1 MRICIFFWIYGFDF
15 LEVSMLIMLEFFVLR
30 LILSG
35 LINWV
40 CFRFCAVIF
49 SSFFRYYS
57 PKPLHEPSGRNHGLD
72 LQRRS
77 PLSPSVADLHHHP
90 ALYPSLLC
98 AKRPICAGGSSNHC
112 RSSVGMF
119 LDFFFFFMGL
129 RWERWKKK
137 KKRSDACSE
146 EQRKKSLFLEFFYG
160 SEMRQVRRKKERK
173 KERMNKLRM
182 CLAKRAGAKGGLVWL
197 CSNCG
202 THVVGLIIEMPLK
215 IELWK
220 LKTHKMCFQFP

>member
-1 MRICIFFWIYGFDF
+1 MVGIEPRDGESAAVVGIERRETVLGLLASDFAQTVLGLFVCFFFFFLMRICIFFWIYGFDF

-40 CFRFCAVIF
+40 CLRFCAVIF
-49 SSFFRYYS
+49 SSFFPYYS

-77 PLSPSVADLHHHP
+77 TLSPSVADLHHHP

-119 LDFFFFFMGL
+119 LDFFF
-129 RWERWKKK
+129 
-137 KKRSDACSE
+137 
-146 EQRKKSLFLEFFYG
+146 
-160 SEMRQVRRKKERK
+160 
-173 KERMNKLRM
+173 
-182 CLAKRAGAKGGLVWL
+182 
-197 CSNCG
+197 
-202 THVVGLIIEMPLK
+202 
-215 IELWK
+215 LWV
-220 LKTHKMCFQFP
+220 

>member
-1 MRICIFFWIYGFDF
+1 
-15 LEVSMLIMLEFFVLR
+15 MLIMLEFFVLR

-40 CFRFCAVIF
+40 CLRFCAVIF

-119 LDFFFFFMGL
+119 LDFFFFMGL
-129 RWERWKKK
+129 RWER
-137 KKRSDACSE
+137 
-146 EQRKKSLFLEFFYG
+146 
-160 SEMRQVRRKKERK
+160 
-173 KERMNKLRM
+173 
-182 CLAKRAGAKGGLVWL
+182 
-197 CSNCG
+197 
-202 THVVGLIIEMPLK
+202 
-215 IELWK
+215 
-220 LKTHKMCFQFP
+220 

>member
-40 CFRFCAVIF
+40 CLRFCAVIL
-49 SSFFRYYS
+49 SSFFPYYS

-119 LDFFFFFMGL
+119 LDFFFFMGL

-137 KKRSDACSE
+137 KKIWCL
-146 EQRKKSLFLEFFYG
+146 QRRTEKEKFVSWIFLWVWDEKGKKKK
-160 SEMRQVRRKKERK
+160 RKKERTNEQTK
-173 KERMNKLRM
+173 NVFGKESR
-182 CLAKRAGAKGGLVWL
+182 CKRWAGVTLL
-197 CSNCG
+197 
-202 THVVGLIIEMPLK
+202 
-215 IELWK
+215 
-220 LKTHKMCFQFP
+220 

>member
-1 MRICIFFWIYGFDF
+1 
-15 LEVSMLIMLEFFVLR
+15 MLIVLEFFVLR

-40 CFRFCAVIF
+40 CLRFCAVIL
-49 SSFFRYYS
+49 SSFFPYYS

-77 PLSPSVADLHHHP
+77 TLSPSVADLHHHP

-119 LDFFFFFMGL
+119 LDFFYGSKM
-129 RWERWKKK
+129 RKAKKK
-137 KKRSDACSE
+137 KK
-146 EQRKKSLFLEFFYG
+146 
-160 SEMRQVRRKKERK
+160 
-173 KERMNKLRM
+173 
-182 CLAKRAGAKGGLVWL
+182 
-197 CSNCG
+197 
-202 THVVGLIIEMPLK
+202 I
-215 IELWK
+215 
-220 LKTHKMCFQFP
+220 

>member
-15 LEVSMLIMLEFFVLR
+15 LEVSMLIVLEFFVLR

-40 CFRFCAVIF
+40 CLRFCAVIF
-49 SSFFRYYS
+49 SSFFPYYS
-57 PKPLHEPSGRNHGLD
+57 PKPLHEPSGKNHGLD

-77 PLSPSVADLHHHP
+77 PPSPSVADLHHHL

-98 AKRPICAGGSSNHC
+98 AKRPICAGGSSNRC

-119 LDFFFFFMGL
+119 LDFFFFFYGSEMGKVKKKK
-129 RWERWKKK
+129 KKK

-146 EQRKKSLFLEFFYG
+146 EQRKKSLFLEFFLFFIFFMG
-160 SEMRQVRRKKERK
+160 
-173 KERMNKLRM
+173 LR
-182 CLAKRAGAKGGLVWL
+182 
-197 CSNCG
+197 
-202 THVVGLIIEMPLK
+202 
-215 IELWK
+215 
-220 LKTHKMCFQFP
+220 

>member
-1 MRICIFFWIYGFDF
+1 
-15 LEVSMLIMLEFFVLR
+15 MLIVLEFFVLR

-40 CFRFCAVIF
+40 CLRFCAVIL
-49 SSFFRYYS
+49 SSFFPYYS

-77 PLSPSVADLHHHP
+77 TLSPSVADLHHHP

-98 AKRPICAGGSSNHC
+98 AKRSICAGGSSNRC

-119 LDFFFFFMGL
+119 LDFFFFMGL

-137 KKRSDACSE
+137 KKIWCL
-146 EQRKKSLFLEFFYG
+146 QRRTEKEKFVSWIFFIFYFFYG
-160 SEMRQVRRKKERK
+160 SEMRKARRKKERK
-173 KERMNKLRM
+173 KERTNKLRM
-182 CLAKRAGAKGGLVWL
+182 CLAKRVVAKGGLVWL

>member
-15 LEVSMLIMLEFFVLR
+15 LEVSMLIVLEFFVLR

-40 CFRFCAVIF
+40 CLRFCAVIF
-49 SSFFRYYS
+49 SSFFPYYS
-57 PKPLHEPSGRNHGLD
+57 PKPLHEPSGKNHGLD

-77 PLSPSVADLHHHP
+77 TLSPSVADLHHHP

-119 LDFFFFFMGL
+119 LDFFFFYGSEMGKVKKKK
-129 RWERWKKK
+129 KKK

-146 EQRKKSLFLEFFYG
+146 EQRKKSLFLEFFYFLFFFMG
-160 SEMRQVRRKKERK
+160 
-173 KERMNKLRM
+173 LR
-182 CLAKRAGAKGGLVWL
+182 
-197 CSNCG
+197 
-202 THVVGLIIEMPLK
+202 
-215 IELWK
+215 
-220 LKTHKMCFQFP
+220 